1 MIIIIRGNKL
11 FKLDEEGVEE
21 LLESYNT
28 MEILDAVEALDEIRY
43 VIADD
48 YDLKPPEIRYQLL
61 KIHKLA
67 FKQLGEEFTL
77 DDEEVAELVK
87 LINEVDT
94 AVQNMISRLVM
105 IHNVLMPLSEKM
117 FKWEDEKSSSIKK
130 VV

>member
-77 DDEEVAELVK
+77 DNEEVEELVK

-105 IHNVLMPLSEKM
+105 IHKVLVPLSEKM